1 MLSLSYWLGIR
12 QRITHTRPGHSRP
25 MVQGTRT
32 DQRTPTEGQHERQ
45 PEGGTAAAVAQFLM
59 RGGDGGADD
68 ATAATGG
75 TSLST
80 SQYSG

>member
-45 PEGGTAAAVAQFLM
+45 PAGGTCSGRGAVLM
-59 RGGDGGADD
+59 RGGHGGADD

-75 TSLST
+75 ASL
-80 SQYSG
+80 